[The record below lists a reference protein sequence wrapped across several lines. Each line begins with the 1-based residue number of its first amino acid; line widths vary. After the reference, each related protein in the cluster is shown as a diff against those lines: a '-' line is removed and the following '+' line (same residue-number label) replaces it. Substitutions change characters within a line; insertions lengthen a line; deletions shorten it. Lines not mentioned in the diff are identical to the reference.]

1 MSMKIELDREDP
13 TQQAML
19 ATLPR
24 FNSAELQRRRLL
36 VLIPVSASLAAAL
49 GLTAL
54 RSGPS
59 IWRILASFNAA
70 GLLLLCAGLQS
81 AYWPAR
87 WRSLA
92 VGSFVSRLPA
102 WLRFRSLG
110 TVPDAPIPATPVPG
124 TPAPEAVIL
133 GVPETAAPDA
143 AALDAAATDA
153 AASVAAAG
161 DWLWVQQRIVKI
173 GGFLRERI
181 SSRTIDAVWLGAS
194 AYAAL
199 IIIRKHCDL
208 TLGGTDLGRAGSI
221 AGGMA
226 LLFAFG
232 LLVIE
237 RDFARYTQ
245 AKWPE
250 AKSLSRIARV
260 VIATVL
266 LSGIA
271 LYFSTVDA
279 LWPARAALL
288 SAVLPAA
295 LALEWLIRVIA
306 SLFTPRDE
314 RSEPTLL
321 AKTWV
326 GGLLTWPP
334 PSLQSIQ
341 DSLQTRFGIDLRQNW
356 AFAFVRRASFPILVG
371 VAALGWL
378 LTGVTELP
386 ADRRG
391 VYEVFGRPAAVVGP
405 GLHAGLPWPFSR
417 MRPLDNG
424 VVHEIATSVPSDGP
438 ITLDTSTADDPPP
451 ASYNRLWDAAHE
463 SDQTLLIASASNH
476 RETFQIVNMDVRF
489 FYRIGLT
496 PQAALDATYK
506 TSDLPT
512 LIRSTASRVLI
523 AVFASRTLDGVLGEE
538 RIALSQMIG
547 AAVQAR
553 LDALSSGVEI
563 LSTVVE
569 AIHPPA
575 GAADAYHAV
584 QAAQIIS
591 QAGISRERGRAAE
604 QVNEAK
610 QAASAARDAATAAAR
625 DRLAAA
631 ETLRSRFDAEQLGY
645 RDAGA
650 AFLFEYYLSE
660 LSRGLSAGKLIV
672 LDHRITDASAPT
684 IDLRNYGA
692 PTLPR

>member
-1 MSMKIELDREDP
+1 MSVKIELERDDP
-13 TQQAML
+13 PQPAKL
-19 ATLPR
+19 ATLAR
-24 FNSAELQRRRLL
+24 FNGAEFQRRRLL
-36 VLIPVSASLAAAL
+36 VLILVSAALTVTL

-54 RSGPS
+54 SSGPS
-59 IWRILASFNAA
+59 IWRVLGGFNAA
-70 GLLLLCAGLQS
+70 ALLLFCAGLQS
-81 AYWPAR
+81 GYWPAR
-87 WRSLA
+87 WRALA

-102 WLRFRSLG
+102 WLPLRSLG
-110 TVPDAPIPATPVPG
+110 TVADAPATPVPG
-124 TPAPEAVIL
+124 TPAPEAAKPAIPAADAP
-133 GVPETAAPDA
+133 VPRAMGA
-143 AALDAAATDA
+143 
-153 AASVAAAG
+153 
-161 DWLWVQQRIVKI
+161 DWQWLQQRIGKI
-173 GGFLRERI
+173 GGFLRSRI

-199 IIIRKHCDL
+199 IIVRKHWDL
-208 TLGGTDLGRAGSI
+208 TLGGTDLGRAGNI

-237 RDFARYTQ
+237 RDFARYAETE
-245 AKWPE
+245 WPE
-250 AKSLSRIARV
+250 AKALSRIARV

-271 LYFSTVDA
+271 LYFSAVDTV
-279 LWPARAALL
+279 WPARVALL

-295 LALEWLIRVIA
+295 LALEWLIRVVA
-306 SLFTPRDE
+306 SLFAPRDE
-314 RSEPTLL
+314 HSEPMLL

-341 DSLQTRFGIDLRQNW
+341 DNLQTRFGIDLRQNW
-356 AFAFVRRASFPILVG
+356 AFAFVRRASLPIFMG
-371 VAALGWL
+371 VAAVGWL

-424 VVHEIATSVPSDGP
+424 VVHEIATSASSDGP
-438 ITLDTSTADDPPP
+438 ITLDTGTADDPPP
-451 ASYNRLWDAAHE
+451 ASYNRLWDASHE

-523 AVFASRTLDGVLGEE
+523 EVFASRTLDGVLGEE
-538 RIALSQMIG
+538 RIALSQRIG
-547 AAVQAR
+547 AVVQAR
-553 LDALSSGVEI
+553 LDALFSGVEI

-584 QAAQIIS
+584 QAAQITS

-610 QAASAARDAATAAAR
+610 QVASAARDAATAAAR

-631 ETLRSRFDAEQLGY
+631 ETVKSRFDAEQVAY
-645 RDAGA
+645 RDAGN

-672 LDHRITDASAPT
+672 LDHRITDAGVPT

-692 PTLPR
+692 PTLGR